1 MLISVKCSNNLT
13 TSILAMNVDT
23 FRLQTNSILAMN
35 ADTFWLL
42 VTYGQT
48 YLLGI
53 INAALNTELFFSV
66 AHHNFIVVY
75 LDTYYT
81 KPYTT
86 KVMMLGPG
94 KITNVLLTA
103 NKHFG
108 KYYMASQAYSSSSSA
123 PFNNS
128 TTTAILEYKGNP
140 YFFAPSVSQP
150 PILQWHPECQYIYKH
165 PSNPGF
171 TRPPNWSP

>member
-1 MLISVKCSNNLT
+1 MLILVKCSNNLT
-13 TSILAMNVDT
+13 TSILAMNANT
-23 FRLQTNSILAMN
+23 FQLQKNSILAMN
-35 ADTFWLL
+35 ADAFRLL

-48 YLLGI
+48 YLLRI

-66 AHHNFIVVY
+66 AHHEFIVVF
-75 LDTYYT
+75 LDASYT
-81 KPYTT
+81 KPYTK
-86 KVMMLGPG
+86 KVMMLGPRQ
-94 KITNVLLTA
+94 ITDVLLIA

-108 KYYMASQAYSSSSSA
+108 KYYMASRAYSSSSSA

-128 TTTAILEYKGNP
+128 TTTAILEYKGSP